1 VRSCDANTS
10 VMFDGE
16 VEYVVKDVEWEGMNG
31 RVFTVGVGYETRFLL
46 GKSCSVLSCTR
57 ILALGI
63 RF

>member
-1 VRSCDANTS
+1 
-10 VMFDGE
+10 MFDDE